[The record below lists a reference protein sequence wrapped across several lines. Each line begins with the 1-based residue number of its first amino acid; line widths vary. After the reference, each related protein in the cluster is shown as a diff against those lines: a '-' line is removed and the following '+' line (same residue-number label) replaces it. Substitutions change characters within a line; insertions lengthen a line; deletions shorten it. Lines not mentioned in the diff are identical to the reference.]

1 MRHSEQRRTLVAL
14 PMAAVAI
21 FILFVAVSAQAQTYS
36 VLHYFTGG
44 ADGGNP
50 VAGVTVAGPGLLYGT
65 TSGYSTSIGNLGTV
79 FKLNQRGSGWI
90 LDPLYV
96 FNGPPDDAPNG
107 DAPWSGVAVGPN
119 GALYGTTVSGG
130 VGNGGFGWGTVYEVQ
145 PPANACKTAICYWSE
160 TVLHAFAGGTS
171 DGGFPEFGNVTFDPA
186 GNMYG
191 TGSEEGADAC
201 GVVWE
206 LSPSASG
213 WTESILYNFTDG
225 GDGCHPQSGV
235 VLDPAGNL
243 YGVTSAAGTGT
254 GTVFQVVPYN
264 GGWTENTVLQ
274 FSGSIGIH
282 PYGRLFMDEHRNL
295 YGTASDNG
303 PHGGGTV
310 FELSPF
316 NGGWTFTLIYSFST
330 CQPEAG
336 VTLGPDGNLYGVCR
350 IGPGRN
356 QHGWVFKMPTNCN
369 QTCTPTDLHDFDFTH
384 GADPR
389 GTVAFDANGNLY
401 GTTFAGGIGECTAFP
416 DQCGVV
422 WEITPN

>member
-213 WTESILYNFTDG
+213 WTESILYNFQGLDDAQNPVG
-225 GDGCHPQSGV
+225 GLI
-235 VLDPAGNL
+235 LDQA
-243 YGVTSAAGTGT
+243 
-254 GTVFQVVPYN
+254 
-264 GGWTENTVLQ
+264 
-274 FSGSIGIH
+274 
-282 PYGRLFMDEHRNL
+282 
-295 YGTASDNG
+295 
-303 PHGGGTV
+303 
-310 FELSPF
+310 
-316 NGGWTFTLIYSFST
+316 
-330 CQPEAG
+330 
-336 VTLGPDGNLYGVCR
+336 
-350 IGPGRN
+350 
-356 QHGWVFKMPTNCN
+356 
-369 QTCTPTDLHDFDFTH
+369 
-384 GADPR
+384 
-389 GTVAFDANGNLY
+389 GNLY
-401 GTTFAGGIGECTAFP
+401 GTTFDGGVNGGGTVYELSPDGTFTTLYSFSGGYGGPYNKLALDAKGNLYGATNGEALYGFGSVFKLSPGSSGWTLTDLYDFANGADGGEPYGSVVVDASGNVFGTAVTGGANN
-416 DQCGVV
+416 QGVFF
-422 WEITPN
+422 EITP